1 MIFGAFPVLKLL
13 LFCRGDLHREEVKR
27 FNFWNILCRVP
38 LLFTSQGIPFV

>member
-1 MIFGAFPVLKLL
+1 MLFGAFPVLKLL

-27 FNFWNILCRVP
+27 SQLLEHYGRVP